1 MSKGFNLGNRKD
13 KVNLRDNNNRNNR
26 KEVIEEQ
33 N

>member
-1 MSKGFNLGNRKD
+1 MSKGFNPRNRKD
-13 KVNLRDNNNRNNR
+13 NVNLRVDNNRNNI

>member
-1 MSKGFNLGNRKD
+1 MSKGFKPRNRKD
-13 KVNLRDNNNRNNR
+13 KVNLRDDNNRNNI